1 MEIKYIK
8 REKTILVNG
17 AIPSI
22 LPGCP
27 SYLSSTKTSRPYR
40 FSHETKGEDLFIIA
54 RNLSLETQ
62 DKETKKFK
70 VDCFSELKDKLNSC
84 YPDPWLLWL
93 SQDNILNF
101 IYPSKSEGII
111 RVEAASTIDSTMTAR
126 GYLQSKEISLRIS
139 RIFDVRQ
146 IETLLTELVD
156 TIACSSTKKLQPKDM
171 IAEATTHIRNA
182 VSDLEDHSRE
192 NR

>member
-1 MEIKYIK
+1 MHFHERDIENMIRVNDSVEIKYIK
-8 REKTILVNG
+8 REKTILFKG

-22 LPGCP
+22 R
-27 SYLSSTKTSRPYR
+27 YLSSTKTSRPYR
-40 FSHETKGEDLFIIA
+40 FSHETKEENLFIIA

-93 SQDNILNF
+93 SQDNILKI

-111 RVEAASTIDSTMTAR
+111 RVEAALTIDSTMTAR

-139 RIFDVRQ
+139 CISDVRQ

-156 TIACSSTKKLQPKDM
+156 TITCSPVL
-171 IAEATTHIRNA
+171 
-182 VSDLEDHSRE
+182 VSSRLARQME
-192 NR
+192 ITSRKRW

>member
-1 MEIKYIK
+1 MIRVNDGVEIKYIK
-8 REKTILVNG
+8 REKTILVKG

-22 LPGCP
+22 LPGRP

-40 FSHETKGEDLFIIA
+40 FSHETKEEDLFIIA

-111 RVEAASTIDSTMTAR
+111 IAEAALTIDSTMTAR
-126 GYLQSKEISLRIS
+126 GYLQSKEI
-139 RIFDVRQ
+139 
-146 IETLLTELVD
+146 
-156 TIACSSTKKLQPKDM
+156 
-171 IAEATTHIRNA
+171 
-182 VSDLEDHSRE
+182 
-192 NR
+192 